1 MKKLLIALLTLTLI
15 FTSCTTQPLKDT
27 SSSENH
33 TLYEYAQSEVALD
46 FVSQVATYL
55 ADINFSKI
63 DLSGV
68 SSDSTYNQ
76 TKSLPMR
83 LTSAVY
89 PQLFEIAFSKSK
101 DDESIEVETKKA
113 VDLLKK
119 YFGENAI
126 PKYFPLDESVVEVSL
141 LNFPYDL
148 NIEIKSVVLSEFV
161 DNIAEYTVNFNYI
174 SGSSKFDYVSKMK
187 FKVIDENGE
196 IYLQLLSND
205 CTPTD
210 MPEYT
215 LEEKAKALSDVL
227 FDTMGLGGLFALE
240 KDTVSPD
247 DYNDQ
252 KLNWF
257 FELLIESTCEKT
269 IAPYSFDSKCPYYRT
284 LDADIHEEWYH
295 FPVDEMNKIIYEVF
309 GRTDFK
315 FEPSKYSYYDEE
327 NNEYVQFIE
336 FGAYADVREEI
347 TVSTLQDGTI
357 LSEVTCKF
365 YTDET
370 YTDYTERTFSLKLKP
385 MQDENGKTFLRL
397 I

>member
-15 FTSCTTQPLKDT
+15 FTSCTTQTKK
-27 SSSENH
+27 SSLNQ
-33 TLYEYAQSEVALD
+33 YAQSQEALD
-46 FVSQVATYL
+46 FVKTVATYL
-55 ADINFSKI
+55 AGINFSKI
-63 DLSGV
+63 DLSEIP
-68 SSDSTYNQ
+68 SNPYKYTQDEP
-76 TKSLPMR
+76 LPVR

-89 PQLFEIAFSKSK
+89 PQLCEIAFSQSK
-101 DDESIEVETKKA
+101 DGNYIEVETKKA
-113 VDLLKK
+113 VNVLEK

-126 PKYFPLDESVVEVSL
+126 PKSFQLDESLVKIYLSAL
-141 LNFPYDL
+141 LYGS
-148 NIEIKSVVLSEFV
+148 NIEIKSVVLSDFV
-161 DNIAEYTVNFNYI
+161 DNTAEYTVNFNYI

-187 FKVIDENGE
+187 FRVIDQNGE
-196 IYLQLLSND
+196 TYLQLLSNV

-210 MPEYT
+210 MPEYS
-215 LEEKAKALSDVL
+215 LEEKAKALSKVL
-227 FDTMGLGGLFALE
+227 FNTLGSNGLYNLE
-240 KDTVSPD
+240 KDTVSPN
-247 DYNDQ
+247 DYNNH

-269 IAPYSFDSKCPYYRT
+269 ISRYSFDSKCPYYRA

-295 FPVDEMNKIIYEVF
+295 FPIGKINQIVYEVF
-309 GRTDFK
+309 GRTDFE
-315 FEPSKYSYYDEE
+315 FETSEYFHYNKE

-370 YTDYTERTFSLKLKP
+370 YIDYTERTFSLKLKP
-385 MQDENGKTFLRL
+385 MQNENGETFLRL

>member
-15 FTSCTTQPLKDT
+15 FTSCTTQTKK
-27 SSSENH
+27 SSLNQ
-33 TLYEYAQSEVALD
+33 YAQSQQALD
-46 FVSQVATYL
+46 FVKRVATYL
-55 ADINFSKI
+55 AGINFSKI
-63 DLSGV
+63 DLSEIP
-68 SSDSTYNQ
+68 SNPYKYTQDEP
-76 TKSLPMR
+76 LPVR

-89 PQLFEIAFSKSK
+89 PQLCEIAFSQSK
-101 DDESIEVETKKA
+101 DGNYIEVETKKA
-113 VDLLKK
+113 VNVLEK

-126 PKYFPLDESVVEVSL
+126 PKSFQLDESLVKIYLSAL
-141 LNFPYDL
+141 LYGS
-148 NIEIKSVVLSEFV
+148 NIEIKSVVLSDFV
-161 DNIAEYTVNFNYI
+161 DNTAEYTVNFNYI

-187 FKVIDENGE
+187 FRVIDQNGE
-196 IYLQLLSND
+196 TYLQLLSNV

-210 MPEYT
+210 MPEYS
-215 LEEKAKALSDVL
+215 LEEKAKALSKVL
-227 FDTMGLGGLFALE
+227 FNTLGSNGLYNLE
-240 KDTVSPD
+240 KDTVSPN
-247 DYNDQ
+247 DYNNH

-269 IAPYSFDSKCPYYRT
+269 ISRYSFDSKCPYYRA

-295 FPVDEMNKIIYEVF
+295 FPIEKINQIVYEVF
-309 GRTDFK
+309 GRTDFE
-315 FEPSKYSYYDEE
+315 FETSEYFHYNKE

-357 LSEVTCKF
+357 LSEVTCQF

-370 YTDYTERTFSLKLKP
+370 YTYYTERTFSLKLKP
-385 MQDENGKTFLRL
+385 MQNENGETFLRL